1 MGFGSQTV
9 QRNVKQQELEF
20 RNKLM
25 SPTRDKKKKKKKKRK

>member
-1 MGFGSQTV
+1 MV

-25 SPTRDKKKKKKKKRK
+25 NLESSQGQEEEKMIRNVVS